1 MTHTEI
7 LDNIEEVLVQ
17 YFDEVNQS
25 AGSTADIYRTLWEI
39 YEDEFDADEERDA
52 NLFNDMVADAIEYGI
67 EK

>member
-7 LDNIEEVLVQ
+7 LDNIEEVLLK
-17 YFDEVNQS
+17 YFNEVKQS
-25 AGSTADIYRTLWEI
+25 AGSTADIHRTLWEI

-67 EK
+67 AN

>member
-7 LDNIEEVLVQ
+7 LDNIEEVLVK

-67 EK
+67 AK